1 MNIQTRGAGKTFRGN
16 LSTIAKWAESED
28 DPVGL
33 TNNVVRR
40 AFIAK
45 EVICAVLKKDQ
56 VLHFETRM
64 GFDGANYAQQA
75 FAKHGPCRVAFYEAN
90 EAQMW
95 REIRWKN
102 ANVGTLYRRPSF
114 MTLSPENVPE
124 QLRLAAMLL

>member
-1 MNIQTRGAGKTFRGN
+1 MN
-16 LSTIAKWAESED
+16 LS
-28 DPVGL
+28 
-33 TNNVVRR
+33 NNVVRR
-40 AFIAK
+40 AHIAK
-45 EVICAVLKKDQ
+45 EVICAVLRKDE

-75 FAKHGPCRVAFYEAN
+75 FNKYGPCRVAFYEGN

-102 ANVGTLYRRPSF
+102 SNVGTLYRRPSF
-114 MTLSPENVPE
+114 MTLSPEKVPE